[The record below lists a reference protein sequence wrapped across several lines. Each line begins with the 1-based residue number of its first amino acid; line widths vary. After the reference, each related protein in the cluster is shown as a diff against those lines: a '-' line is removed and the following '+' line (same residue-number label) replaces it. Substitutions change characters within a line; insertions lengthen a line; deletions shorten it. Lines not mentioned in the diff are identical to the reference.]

1 MEYFDSS
8 FATVQYDERTGAV
21 TGELREFVKGESF
34 QEYMDA
40 IIDAIADQSTTKVIA
55 DTSSFEGALTEDDQ
69 VWSVQDWAPRAE
81 EAGLETMALVMPE
94 SVLAKM
100 SVDNIIE
107 MTDDSIKRD
116 VFSDREKA
124 EEWIRQQ

>member
-21 TGELREFVKGESF
+21 VGELREFVKGEPF